1 MSCQS
6 CVHLPLFCHC
16 RNVMSELCAS
26 DAGICVL
33 KEREI
38 SGNYQP
44 DWKSVGIINDNEDLV
59 VVVIQVCCCVIC
71 INTDNSGVSSLY
83 LLTLP
88 RFIHASFKAVKRL
101 MSPLEQTCLPVT

>member
-1 MSCQS
+1 MFVPVTVYVTVC
-6 CVHLPLFCHC
+6 HLPLFCHC
-16 RNVMSELCAS
+16 HNVMSELCAS

-59 VVVIQVCCCVIC
+59 VVVIQVCCCVVC

-88 RFIHASFKAVKRL
+88 WFIHASF
-101 MSPLEQTCLPVT
+101 